1 MFNALLE
8 NVQLFRDSIAT
19 IAELI
24 DETEIKIRKDG
35 IKLLASDRAVV
46 AVADFF
52 FSAENFKEYHYESDV
67 TIGVNLQSLLQIL
80 KRAKSKDA
88 LALKLEEGQLT
99 LVLKGDSIRRFR
111 IPLIDI
117 KEEVPPGI
125 EKLSFPAKVE
135 IRSDILSDGISDA
148 ELVGDSVVFEVTG
161 EKFVVKTEG
170 DSSSVE
176 LELTKDSDAI
186 KIATSKDVRARY
198 SIEYLKKMMKGE
210 KISEVAT
217 IELDNNYPLR
227 LTFSVQDKVKL
238 SFILAPRVEE

>member
-8 NVQLFRDSIAT
+8 NISLFRDSIAT

-35 IKLLASDRAVV
+35 VKLIASDRAVV
-46 AVADFF
+46 SVVDFF
-52 FSAENFKEYHYESDV
+52 FSSENFKEYHYESDV
-67 TIGVNLQSLLQIL
+67 TIGINLQSLLQIL
-80 KRAKSKDA
+80 KRAKSKDT
-88 LALKLEEGQLT
+88 LALRLEEGQLT
-99 LVLKGDSIRRFR
+99 LVLKGDSIRRFK

-117 KEEVPPGI
+117 REEVPPGI
-125 EKLSFPAKVE
+125 EKLTFPAKVE

-148 ELVGDSVVFEVTG
+148 ELIGDSVVFEVNT
-161 EKFVVKTEG
+161 EKFVVKAEG

-186 KIATSKDVRARY
+186 KITTSKEARARY
-198 SIEYLKKMMKGE
+198 SIEYLKKMIKGE

-217 IELDNNYPLR
+217 LEFDNNYPLR
-227 LTFSVQDKVKL
+227 LTFSVQDKVRL
-238 SFILAPRVEE
+238 SFILAPRVED